1 MHAHPT
7 HIHTHS
13 IPHSYTDTL
22 TNIYTHSYMHSRT
35 HTHSGTASF
44 LPSHHVLVLTL
55 PAVLPRY
62 YRDSQ
67 LAPQGKRPPQP
78 AQNSPVLY
86 SGHPAESMPG
96 TPCRFTGAPVR
107 SPVLFTRKG
116 VRRHGKPMMNR
127 VYLHLGLRFK
137 YLIHPQFMFVRSARW
152 GSSFILPHVACELSQ
167 RHGSNRVSFPH
178 LMIFVCLLKIN
189 WQ

>member
-1 MHAHPT
+1 MNMNSKRKLNLNNAFVHPMHFA
-7 HIHTHS
+7 S
-13 IPHSYTDTL
+13 LPHRKQ
-22 TNIYTHSYMHSRT
+22 MV
-35 HTHSGTASF
+35 SGVW
-44 LPSHHVLVLTL
+44 LHL
-55 PAVLPRY
+55 
-62 YRDSQ
+62 
-67 LAPQGKRPPQP
+67 
-78 AQNSPVLY
+78 
-86 SGHPAESMPG
+86 ESMPG